1 MNNQEQGILIPASI
15 DSLENLQ
22 VYSLLDN
29 TSLDTVVLER
39 ELTINSDEMIYFE
52 GFINLFDVDHQN
64 NIFLVIQ
71 NPSQVGIKVFDSVGN
86 YKTKIGRLGRGPGE
100 FESIG
105 SIDIINNK
113 LYVLDTRLQKVVVYS
128 TTDYSILSE
137 QRIKKNETLDDEIT
151 KIMRA
156 REIFVANNDK
166 KLIKFE
172 SNIGSND
179 FRRLHYNNLNDNGA
193 ITGRKVLD
201 LKNYIQYIP
210 DKELSLP
217 INAPFSRN
225 TLVAF
230 SKTGMIFTSWNEQFL
245 IKAYDH
251 QGNYQY
257 SFYYPYINSSLSVK
271 SLGYDREELNVLEE
285 YQLPDTWPALHTIE
299 VSDDEKLWISTI
311 TDSDSTYKWW
321 VLNEQGKLQATFSL
335 PGIRNRR
342 NVFKKPLIKINNGYL
357 YEHDFDF
364 EKGIDRI
371 VKYKI
376 IFKKRNKEN

>member
-52 GFINLFDVDHQN
+52 GFINLFDVDHLN

-137 QRIKKNETLDDEIT
+137 QRINKNETLDDEIT

-179 FRRLHYNNLNDNGA
+179 FRRLHYYNLNDNGA

-245 IKAYDH
+245 IKAYDL